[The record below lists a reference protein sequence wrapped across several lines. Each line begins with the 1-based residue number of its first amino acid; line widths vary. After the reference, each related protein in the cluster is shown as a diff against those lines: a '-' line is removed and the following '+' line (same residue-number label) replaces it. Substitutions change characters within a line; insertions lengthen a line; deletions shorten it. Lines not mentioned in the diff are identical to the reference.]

1 MFKLLKK
8 SPTSARIGLGIILL
22 NVFVCIFAPVIS
34 PYGETDVSGDV
45 FRFGREREK
54 PQKLEIDVEIETD
67 FTKVAENDDPNF
79 GIDLNT
85 IYDHVILALK
95 EEVYTIEAI
104 AHRIWRHLKNLGS
117 AGRIKVKVKKLNP
130 PINEEVKYS
139 EAMIEE

>member
-1 MFKLLKK
+1 MK
-8 SPTSARIGLGIILL
+8 TIGLSGIHVLK
-22 NVFVCIFAPVIS
+22 VC
-34 PYGETDVSGDV
+34 G
-45 FRFGREREK
+45 FGREREK

-67 FTKVAENDDPNF
+67 FTQVAENDDPNF

-139 EAMIEE
+139 EATIEE